1 MLTAITIGRMGYV
14 CPNEVGPSL
23 NQFVRP
29 WCTSLRNIR
38 DNDEKDSAFRGMCQM
53 ISVNPAGV
61 VNDFIFFCDAIA
73 SWQNPRP
80 DLKEMFHKIL
90 HGFKGQVRGKMKYI
104 TIVSQIILHVI
115 LSNVAIAYF
124 MILFIVFFQVGDE
137 AWARFVEQFP
147 IPLKERLV
155 ANYGV

>member
-1 MLTAITIGRMGYV
+1 MHLLYFLLLTAITIGRMGYV

-104 TIVSQIILHVI
+104 SNYFACYFIKCCNCIFYDNIHCFFPGGRRSLGSLCGTISH
-115 LSNVAIAYF
+115 SFKGASC
-124 MILFIVFFQVGDE
+124 
-137 AWARFVEQFP
+137 R
-147 IPLKERLV
+147 
-155 ANYGV
+155 